1 MIDMGIVI
9 FYLISTLAIG
19 LYCGRGITSLRDFSV
34 SQKSFTNSVMLATLF
49 ATVIG
54 GGSTCGIVTNVYKSG
69 LIFMIAFYGAAINKL
84 LVAHYVSP
92 RVQRYKTSIS
102 LGDIF
107 QKEYGKLGKIMAG
120 VCILFVSVACLA
132 QQITAIGFIFEQF
145 FKIPFLLGLCIG
157 YGTLVI
163 YSSFGGVRA
172 VVATDVYQFIFIL
185 AFIPLL
191 FIVGLENVGWFQGVM
206 NHLPKEKL
214 SLFSNSADV
223 TKAMTMFVVMTFSA
237 LDPSFIHRLIM
248 SRDEHQA
255 AYITKITGY
264 LSFPLFTVM
273 GILGLIA
280 YVVNNNVD
288 PNLALPYLI
297 DTLMPPFLRG
307 LVISALL
314 AVIMSTAD
322 SNLHVVGLSVVQDL
336 IIPIRGQ
343 AMSDKHQILLA
354 RSMTFFLGLGALVIS
369 LYFNNIFDI
378 MIFAF
383 GFWGPTILVPFIF
396 LLFGRIF
403 SKKQLLWGVFV
414 GQSIVVLWNIFLR
427 KYLGLDGFIPAMIFS
442 SSYFSFMA
450 IRAVKKGQNDAFEP
464 TSKTIKIL
472 S

>member
-1 MIDMGIVI
+1 MIDICIVV
-9 FYLISTLAIG
+9 FYLISTLLLG
-19 LYCGRGITSLRDFSV
+19 LYFGRGITSLRDFSV
-34 SQKSFTNSVMLATLF
+34 SQKSFTNSVMVATLF

-54 GGSTCGIVTNVYKSG
+54 GGSTCGIVTNVYKAG

-92 RVQRYKTSIS
+92 RVQRYKTVIS

-107 QKEYGKLGKIMAG
+107 EKEYGKLGKIMVG
-120 VCILFVSVACLA
+120 LCILFVSVACLA

-145 FKIPFLLGLCIG
+145 FKIPFLLGLGIG

-163 YSSFGGVRA
+163 YSSFGGIRA

-185 AFIPLL
+185 AFVPLL
-191 FIVGLENVGWFQGVM
+191 FVVGLENVGWFEGLMSQI
-206 NHLPKEKL
+206 PKEKL

-223 TKAMTMFVVMTFSA
+223 IKAITMFVVMTFSA

-248 SRDEHQA
+248 SRDANQA

-264 LSFPLFTVM
+264 LSFPLFTAM
-273 GILGLIA
+273 GVLGLIA
-280 YVVNNNVD
+280 YVVNDGID
-288 PNLALPYLI
+288 PNLSLPYLI
-297 DTLMPPFLRG
+297 DAIMPPFLRG

-336 IIPIRGQ
+336 IIPIRGKIL
-343 AMSDKHQILLA
+343 SDKQQIFLA
-354 RSMTFFLGLGALVIS
+354 RSMTFFLGIGALIIS

-396 LLFGRIF
+396 LLFGYIF
-403 SKKQLLWGVFV
+403 PKKQLLLGVLV
-414 GQSIVVLWNIFLR
+414 GQSIVISWNIFLR
-427 KYLGLDGFIPAMIFS
+427 KNIGLDGFIPAMV
-442 SSYFSFMA
+442 FSFLYFCFLA
-450 IRAVKKGQNDAFEP
+450 LNLIRKGKADAFGNSPETVP
-464 TSKTIKIL
+464 VL